1 MLEIANCSTGFA
13 GRRVIRDLSLS
24 LPAGEL
30 LAVVGPSGC
39 GKSTLLHLAA
49 GIHAPWQGAVHL
61 HGERLEPGDRRIGL
75 VQQHYGLFPWFTV
88 EKNVAL
94 GLRFRGFSRQEQRR
108 RVRESLEELGLADTG
123 GRFPGELSGGE
134 QQRVALARTTAYEP
148 ELLLL
153 DEPFSALDAFTREEL
168 QEALLRLERRHR
180 RASLLVTH
188 SLEEATFLADRIGM
202 MYETPTRLT
211 VVPNPWERPPAR
223 RSREDRGGE
232 EFLHAVAELR
242 RIFEDLHHDR
252 EA

>member
-13 GRRVIRDLSLS
+13 GRTVIQDVSLS

-30 LAVVGPSGC
+30 LVVVGPSGC

-49 GIHAPWQGAVHL
+49 GIHAPWRGAVHL
-61 HGERLEPGDRRIGL
+61 HGEALQAGDRRIGL

-94 GLRFRGFSRQEQRR
+94 GLRFRGLSRQERRR
-108 RVRESLEELGLADTG
+108 RVRESLEELGLADKG

-188 SLEEATFLADRIGM
+188 SLEEATFLADRIGL
-202 MYETPTRLT
+202 MYEKPTRLT
-211 VVPNPWERPPAR
+211 LIPNPWERPAAR
-223 RSREDRGGE
+223 RSGEDRGGD

-252 EA
+252 ET